1 MQTKYSVTEIELLA
15 IVETLKEFKG
25 MLWRQSIKAYTDHKN
40 LTKDALGLTSDRV
53 YRWRLLLEEYAPE
66 IVYIKGVH
74 NTVADTISRL
84 EYNPAQNST
93 NEYTHTTVRIPTA
106 EPSTILNKWK
116 MFSKHWRQYNECHA
130 TTNTNDI
137 QMEGVFANRS
147 KEEEIYPLT
156 TVEIAKAQ
164 RADATY
170 KHLFKR
176 NAVIDQGLEIK
187 LIESTLCVC
196 KDGWLV
202 IPKPLQRKA
211 LLWYH
216 HYLQQ
221 TKL

>member
-1 MQTKYSVTEIELLA
+1 M
-15 IVETLKEFKG
+15 
-25 MLWRQSIKAYTDHKN
+25 
-40 LTKDALGLTSDRV
+40 
-53 YRWRLLLEEYAPE
+53 LLEEYAPE

-84 EYNPAQNST
+84 EFNPAQNST
-93 NEYTHTTVRIPTA
+93 TTA
-106 EPSTILNKWK
+106 EPNTILNKWK

-156 TVEIAKAQ
+156 TVEIVKAQ

-196 KDGWLV
+196 KDGRLV
-202 IPKPLQRKA
+202 IPKPLQRKGV
-211 LLWYH
+211 LWYH